1 MKIHLIAKPPTQR
14 ITSDIENG
22 QSILIVLARMN
33 QNTSQEFSA
42 RIKKAGINPYVDI
55 PSKVSRAFGKL
66 PYVPV
71 RGNINDTPI
80 IGTLVPTGGG
90 RHRLYINMDMR
101 KKSGTKV
108 GDRIF
113 LSIEFDAV
121 SRPMILPVKLQQAL
135 GNNTEAKIAWEEL
148 PPSRRKEMLAYLN
161 YLKTPAA
168 LEGNIKKVIDILT
181 RQKKTA

>member
-1 MKIHLIAKPPTQR
+1 
-14 ITSDIENG
+14 
-22 QSILIVLARMN
+22 LIVLARMN

-42 RIKKAGINPYVDI
+42 RIKKAGVNPYVDI
-55 PSKVSRAFGKL
+55 PFRVSRAFGKL
-66 PYVPV
+66 PYVPIT
-71 RGNINDTPI
+71 GSINETPI

-90 RHRLYINMDMR
+90 RHRLYINLDMR

-113 LSIEFDAV
+113 LNIEFDAV

-168 LEGNIKKVIDILT
+168 LERNVKKVINILT
-181 RQKKTA
+181 RRKKTA